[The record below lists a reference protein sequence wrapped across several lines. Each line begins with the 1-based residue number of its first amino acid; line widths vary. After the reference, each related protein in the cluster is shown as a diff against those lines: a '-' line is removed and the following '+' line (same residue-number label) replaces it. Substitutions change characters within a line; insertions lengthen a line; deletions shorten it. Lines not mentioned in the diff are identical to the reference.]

1 MLLRALSER
10 HPDLGEHVD
19 GVAELAEAV
28 GARLGIEGEELV
40 QLRHAAALH
49 DIGKVAIPDEIIAKP
64 GPLDDEEWA
73 FMRRHT
79 IIGERILAAAPAL
92 GPAARL
98 VRSSHEAWDGRGY
111 PDGLAGAEI
120 PLGARIIAVCDAFDA
135 MISDAP
141 VRAARTAGEA
151 LAELRRCA
159 GTQFDPAVVAAF
171 ERGAR
176 RARGAQRPPELQ
188 NSVSIQSIIERS
200 CLPSRSIWW
209 SACSSRMRLKFSWP
223 ARFSAIHSRANSPDW
238 ISPRISFI
246 ACARRR
252 RR

>member
-1 MLLRALSER
+1 VW
-10 HPDLGEHVD
+10 P
-19 GVAELAEAV
+19 ELAECV

-79 IIGERILAAAPAL
+79 IIGERIIAAAPAL
-92 GPAARL
+92 GAAARL
-98 VRSSHEAWDGRGY
+98 VRSSHEAWGGGGY
-111 PDGLAGAEI
+111 PDGLAGEDIA
-120 PLGARIIAVCDAFDA
+120 LGARVVAVCDAFDA
-135 MISDAP
+135 MISQRPYAP
-141 VRAARTAGEA
+141 ARTVEEA
-151 LAELRRCA
+151 LAELRPLRRHPVRS
-159 GTQFDPAVVAAF
+159 GRR
-171 ERGAR
+171 RGLRGRLR
-176 RARGAQRPPELQ
+176 RAGEEPHGHLTQ

-223 ARFSAIHSRANSPDW
+223 ARFSAIHSRANAPDW

-246 ACARRR
+246 AARVGRR
-252 RR
+252 